1 MAKNSVHI
9 LLIDDDIIVHKA
21 LKRVLKEKEMG
32 NPLLTAKNGEEGLE
46 ALKDPKGPAA
56 NGLPILIILDL
67 SMPKMDGHEFL
78 KKMRSDPKLNS
89 LPVFILTTSKTPRDM
104 GQAYDMGVIGYIIK
118 EDLSES
124 LEKALTVLEQE
135 WRFD

>member
-1 MAKNSVHI
+1 MAKNDVHI

-21 LKRVLKEKEMG
+21 LNRVLKEKDMG

-46 ALKDPKGPAA
+46 ILKDPRGPVAS
-56 NGLPILIILDL
+56 GLPLLIILDL

-78 KKMRSDPKLNS
+78 KEMRSDPKLNS

-104 GQAYDMGVIGYIIK
+104 GQAYDMAVIGYIIK
-118 EDLSES
+118 EELSES

-135 WRFD
+135 WRFE